1 MDARNSPATK
11 SERWRGCFLNGDGVA
26 CALLQWYDAVMNNN
40 MNENARTVHENLAAV
55 SAERD
60 RWEPLIANACYGW
73 FGERPCEEAGVRDRA
88 YIVSH
93 RCTWYSY
100 NLAKMI
106 PGADIVEHGDLSVTI
121 NGVRVPPGGA
131 VTWTERRDIN
141 APYWEYAREAWNVQ
155 TWTPE
160 QVLEIF
166 PRHQEGEPV
175 VRPVV
180 TPGVYTVARNM
191 GDAQQPLCSL
201 SGEVQSVLCSLGV
214 LAVATII
221 PSSDG
226 PEPEPLDVLA
236 LFAGGEYC
244 GFLEWECGDGVLV
257 RVDADTVSV
266 RIVDDEELNDIAC
279 SIEMAGTADEN
290 EVAACVIG
298 ERDQWENNVQRI
310 KAALAV
316 EGADGDVRVTQEG
329 VSLNGVS
336 AKPGEA
342 LVWETWGDQ
351 VSHVHVA
358 DNDVVRLSMEEYEP
372 TDYPGVS
379 LVRLYGNT
387 KK

>member
-1 MDARNSPATK
+1 
-11 SERWRGCFLNGDGVA
+11 
-26 CALLQWYDAVMNNN
+26 
-40 MNENARTVHENLAAV
+40 MNENARTVHESLAAV

-60 RWEPLIANACYGW
+60 RWEPLIASACYGW
-73 FGERPCEEAGVRDRA
+73 LGERPCEEAGVRDRA
-88 YIVSH
+88 YVVSH

-100 NLAKMI
+100 DLAQMI
-106 PGADIVEHGDLSVTI
+106 PGADIVEHGDLSVSV

-131 VTWTERRDIN
+131 VTWTERRDVN
-141 APYWEYAREAWNVQ
+141 ARYWESPSEVWNVQ
-155 TWTPE
+155 TWTHE
-160 QVLEIF
+160 QVLEIVS
-166 PRHQEGEPV
+166 RRAEREYGLRTV
-175 VRPVV
+175 VA
-180 TPGVYTVARNM
+180 PGVYTVAGNM
-191 GDAQQPLCSL
+191 GDAQQSLCSL
-201 SGEVQSVLCSLGV
+201 SGDVQRVLCSLGV

-236 LFAGGEYC
+236 LFVGGEFC
-244 GFLEWECGDGVLV
+244 GFLAWEYGDGVLV
-257 RVDADTVSV
+257 RVGVDTVSV

-279 SIEMAGTADEN
+279 SVEMAGTADEN
-290 EVAACVIG
+290 EVGACVIG
-298 ERDQWENNVQRI
+298 ERDQWENNAQRI

-342 LVWETWGDQ
+342 LVWETWGDR

-379 LVRLYGNT
+379 LVRLYDNAE
-387 KK
+387 K

>member
-1 MDARNSPATK
+1 MKETENTTAHETV
-11 SERWRGCFLNGDGVA
+11 GDEWG
-26 CALLQWYDAVMNNN
+26 
-40 MNENARTVHENLAAV
+40 
-55 SAERD
+55 S
-60 RWEPLIANACYGW
+60 LIANACYGW
-73 FGERPCEEAGVRDRA
+73 FGERTREEAGVRDQA

-100 NLAKMI
+100 SLAKMI
-106 PGADIVEHGDLSVTI
+106 PGADIVEHGDLSVTV

-131 VTWTERRDIN
+131 VTWTERRDVN

-160 QVLEIF
+160 QVLEAVSN
-166 PRHQEGEPV
+166 HADGERAECHV
-175 VRPVV
+175 FA
-180 TPGVYTVARNM
+180 PGVYSVESVGIKKTARSLATV
-191 GDAQQPLCSL
+191 
-201 SGEVQSVLCSLGV
+201 GV
-214 LAVATII
+214 LAVATLI
-221 PSSDG
+221 PDSTG
-226 PEPEPLDVLA
+226 QEPLNVFA
-236 LFAGGEYC
+236 LFAGGEFC
-244 GFLEWECGDGVLV
+244 GFIEEDRYDMAVVHVESDG
-257 RVDADTVSV
+257 SV
-266 RIVDDEELNDIAC
+266 IASIVDDEELKDIAC

-298 ERDQWENNVQRI
+298 ERDQWENNAQRI

-316 EGADGDVRVTQEG
+316 EGANGDVRVTREG

-372 TDYPGVS
+372 TGYPGVS
-379 LVRLYGNT
+379 LVRLYDNT
-387 KK
+387 EK

>member
-1 MDARNSPATK
+1 MDESVNK
-11 SERWRGCFLNGDGVA
+11 NERV
-26 CALLQWYDAVMNNN
+26 
-40 MNENARTVHENLAAV
+40 VHESLAAV

-73 FGERPCEEAGVRDRA
+73 FGKRPCEEAGVRDRA

-100 NLAKMI
+100 DLAQMI
-106 PGADIVEHGDLSVTI
+106 PGADIVEHGDLSVTV

-131 VTWTERRDIN
+131 VTWTERRDVN
-141 APYWEYAREAWNVQ
+141 APYWERAREAWNVQ

-160 QVLEIF
+160 QVLEIVS
-166 PRHQEGEPV
+166 RNQEGEPV
-175 VRPVV
+175 ALPVV
-180 TPGVYTVARNM
+180 TPGVYTVAGNT
-191 GDAQQPLCSL
+191 GDAQQSLCSL
-201 SGEVQSVLCSLGV
+201 SGEVQRVLCSLGV

-221 PSSDG
+221 PSSSG

-244 GFLEWECGDGVLV
+244 GFLAWEYGDGVLV
-257 RVDADTVSV
+257 HVGADTVSV

-279 SIEMAGTADEN
+279 SIEMTGTADEN
-290 EVAACVIG
+290 EVSACVIG
-298 ERDQWENNVQRI
+298 ERDQWENNTQRI

-316 EGADGDVRVTQEG
+316 EGADGDVHVTQEG

-358 DNDVVRLSMEEYEP
+358 DNDVVRLSMEEYEA

-379 LVRLYGNT
+379 LVRLYDNT

>member
-1 MDARNSPATK
+1 MTCWKRETAQPPKARGGWAV
-11 SERWRGCFLNGDGVA
+11 F
-26 CALLQWYDAVMNNN
+26 ALCCLRSFWAHGIVRVMNDST
-40 MNENARTVHENLAAV
+40 NENSRTVHESLAGV
-55 SAERD
+55 NQK
-60 RWEPLIANACYGW
+60 WEPLIANACYGW
-73 FGERPCEEAGVRDRA
+73 LGERPREEAGVRDRA

-100 NLAKMI
+100 RLTQMI
-106 PGADIVEHGDLSVTI
+106 PGADIVEHDDLSVSV

-141 APYWEYAREAWNVQ
+141 AAYWEHAREAWNVQ

-160 QVLEIF
+160 QVLEIVS
-166 PRHQEGEPV
+166 RQAEREYGLRTV
-175 VRPVV
+175 VS
-180 TPGVYTVARNM
+180 PGVYTVAGNM
-191 GDAQQPLCSL
+191 GGGQQSLCYR

-236 LFAGGEYC
+236 LFAGGEFC
-244 GFLEWECGDGVLV
+244 GFLAWEYGDGVLV
-257 RVDADTVSV
+257 RVGADTVSV
-266 RIVDDEELNDIAC
+266 RIVDVEELNDIAC

-298 ERDQWENNVQRI
+298 ERDQWESNARRVR
-310 KAALAV
+310 AALAV

-342 LVWETWGDQ
+342 LVWKTWGDL

-358 DNDVVRLSMEEYEP
+358 DNDVVSLSVEEYEP

-379 LVRLYGNT
+379 LVRLYDNT
-387 KK
+387 EK